1 MAMQYILLLSDLRFQ
16 AIECQLVSL
25 ACNTALRC
33 RCYQFAAG
41 MDQVGLG
48 KTTPTGWAMLAA
60 AVLGLVAGTVKLAHG
75 ASLASRAAAMVVG
88 LLAGAIATVIW
99 RGGQRRAPEQ
109 HQTE

>member
-1 MAMQYILLLSDLRFQ
+1 
-16 AIECQLVSL
+16 
-25 ACNTALRC
+25 
-33 RCYQFAAG
+33 

-48 KTTPTGWAMLAA
+48 KTTATGWAMLAA

-75 ASLASRAAAMVVG
+75 ASLASRAAAVVVG